1 MGDKASCSELEIIN
15 ARKNFLKLGFVEELK
30 KKCTEGKDKFACEK
44 VGGFLISINEYV
56 MSPLKTKDEKK
67 RAVPELMTNMMIA
80 EVYLK
85 EACTLGRK
93 ESCRTLKGLE
103 AAQKRNK

>member
-1 MGDKASCSELEIIN
+1 MYIYLK
-15 ARKNFLKLGFVEELK
+15 RKNFLKLGFVENLK
-30 KKCTEGKDKFACEK
+30 KKCTERKDKFACEK
-44 VGGFLISINEYV
+44 VAGFLIGINEYV

-67 RAVPELMTNMMIA
+67 CAVPKLMANIMIA
-80 EVYLK
+80 ELYLK

-103 AAQKRNK
+103 VARKRKK